1 MKNIKNTISG
11 KKKNGSGDMTKTRP
25 IDFCIHS
32 NEGRACIFEEC
43 RQYETHCK
51 AKHANIAC
59 CIIPESSQR
68 HEIL

>member
-32 NEGRACIFEEC
+32 NEGWACKFEEC

-51 AKHANIAC
+51 AK
-59 CIIPESSQR
+59 STVS
-68 HEIL
+68 